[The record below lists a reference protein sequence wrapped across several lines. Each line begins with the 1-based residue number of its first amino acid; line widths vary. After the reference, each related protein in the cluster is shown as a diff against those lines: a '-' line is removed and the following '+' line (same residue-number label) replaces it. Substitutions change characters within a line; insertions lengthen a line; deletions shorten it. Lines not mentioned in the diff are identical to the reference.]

1 MVGLDNT
8 LALTQAQGKLET
20 RFDSE
25 NKAKLKE
32 QTDSFESLIIKQM
45 LDISMKDGENSL
57 FGKSTGSHIYQS
69 LYHDTLS
76 KELTGGFGYSELLYN
91 FLTKKS

>member
-1 MVGLDNT
+1 MVGIDST
-8 LALTQAQGKLET
+8 LALTQAQGKIDT
-20 RFDSE
+20 HFDNE
-25 NKAKLKE
+25 NSKKLKE

-69 LYHDTLS
+69 MYHDTLS

-91 FLTKKS
+91 FLTKKY

>member
-1 MVGLDNT
+1 MVGIDST
-8 LALTQAQGKLET
+8 LALSQAQDKIDT
-20 RFDSE
+20 RFDKE
-25 NKAKLKE
+25 NHDKLKE

-45 LDISMKDGENSL
+45 LDISMKDEENSL

-69 LYHDTLS
+69 MYHDTLS

-91 FLTKKS
+91 FLTKKY

>member
-1 MVGLDNT
+1 MVGIDNT
-8 LALTQAQGKLET
+8 LALTQAQKKVDT

-32 QTDSFESLIIKQM
+32 QTDSFESLILKQM
-45 LDISMKDGENSL
+45 LDISMKDEENSL

-69 LYHDTLS
+69 MYHDTLS
-76 KELTGGFGYSELLYN
+76 KELAGSFGYSELLYN
-91 FLTKKS
+91 FLMKKY

>member
-1 MVGLDNT
+1 MVGIDST
-8 LALTQAQGKLET
+8 LALTQAQSKVDT
-20 RFDSE
+20 RFSNE
-25 NKAKLKE
+25 NEAKLKK

-69 LYHDTLS
+69 MYHDTLS
-76 KELTGGFGYSELLYN
+76 KELAGGFGYSELLYN
-91 FLTKKS
+91 FLTKKN

>member
-1 MVGLDNT
+1 MVGIDST
-8 LALTQAQGKLET
+8 LALSQAQGKIDT
-20 RFDSE
+20 RFDNE
-25 NKAKLKE
+25 NSAKLKE

-69 LYHDTLS
+69 MYHDTLS

-91 FLTKKS
+91 FLMKKY